1 VPYLAALQ
9 VNVILQEL
17 LAHSSSAS
25 VVVRS
30 LCVLYNC
37 MVDRTPYYSLLH
49 ACSDQLR
56 NELVHRLGILNV
68 WSPAAPDGRFELD
81 LAAHDHRE
89 ACKLMCVLVLETA
102 NKPGRHEVR
111 ISTHHRQ
118 FFP

>member
-1 VPYLAALQ
+1 M
-9 VNVILQEL
+9 NVILQEL

-111 ISTHHRQ
+111 ISTHRLQ
-118 FFP
+118 